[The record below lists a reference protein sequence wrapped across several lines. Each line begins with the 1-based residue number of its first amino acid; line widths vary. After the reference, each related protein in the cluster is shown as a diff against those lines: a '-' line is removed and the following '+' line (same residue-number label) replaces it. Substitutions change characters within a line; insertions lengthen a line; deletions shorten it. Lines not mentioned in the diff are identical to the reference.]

1 MKITKEFI
9 ELIPK
14 TDLHLHLDGSIR
26 LSTLIQL
33 ANERDIA
40 LPAYTEKELK
50 QKVFKDKYE
59 NLEAYLEGFQYI
71 NKVLQS
77 ETALER
83 LAATIKAR
91 REASAE
97 TSYTKRLLSEP
108 LKPAKK
114 LGEEGVEVALAAVSE
129 DKAALISETADLLYH
144 LLVVLESRDVTLE
157 EVYAELEHRM
167 AEAKKRKAAS
177 VD

>member
-1 MKITKEFI
+1 M
-9 ELIPK
+9 
-14 TDLHLHLDGSIR
+14 
-26 LSTLIQL
+26 
-33 ANERDIA
+33 
-40 LPAYTEKELK
+40 
-50 QKVFKDKYE
+50 
-59 NLEAYLEGFQYI
+59 
-71 NKVLQS
+71 S

-91 REASAE
+91 RDASEE

-129 DKAALISETADLLYH
+129 DKAALISESADLLYH
-144 LLVVLESRDVTLE
+144 LLVVLESRNVTLQD
-157 EVYAELEHRM
+157 VYAELERRM
-167 AEAKKRKAAS
+167 AEAEDRERKAAS